1 MKIFI
6 LIIIFIVC
14 EIVSHVAGAV
24 YDATPAER
32 FIIFVILWT
41 TVNAVYYIETNKAD
55 RQEQDALLAEED
67 AK

>member
-55 RQEQDALLAEED
+55 R
-67 AK
+67 